1 MLGPK
6 QKKEVAVSFRTD
18 EAKVIIAT
26 IVIKVQEGGSELA
39 RTLKMSA
46 IGKYPFITLD
56 QHSFD
61 FETLLVGKTASQVF
75 NLQNAS
81 NVSTHYVINKVN
93 DDEKDT
99 SIKLDRMEGNIAPGE
114 IVKINVTY
122 TSQIAGVR
130 SFTQFKVA
138 AFGGNELDFT
148 CKGMAEGFD
157 V

>member
-39 RTLKMSA
+39 RILKMSA

-75 NLQNAS
+75 NL
-81 NVSTHYVINKVN
+81 
-93 DDEKDT
+93 
-99 SIKLDRMEGNIAPGE
+99 
-114 IVKINVTY
+114 
-122 TSQIAGVR
+122 
-130 SFTQFKVA
+130 
-138 AFGGNELDFT
+138 
-148 CKGMAEGFD
+148 
-157 V
+157 

>member
-1 MLGPK
+1 M
-6 QKKEVAVSFRTD
+6 
-18 EAKVIIAT
+18 
-26 IVIKVQEGGSELA
+26 
-39 RTLKMSA
+39 
-46 IGKYPFITLD
+46 
-56 QHSFD
+56 
-61 FETLLVGKTASQVF
+61 LVGKTASQVF

-81 NVSTHYVINKVN
+81 NVATHYVITKVN
-93 DDEKDT
+93 DDEKDA
-99 SIKLDRMEGNIAPGE
+99 SIKLDRMEGEIAPGE

>member
-6 QKKEVAVSFRTD
+6 QKKEVTVSFRTD

-61 FETLLVGKTASQVF
+61 FETLLVGKTAS
-75 NLQNAS
+75 
-81 NVSTHYVINKVN
+81 
-93 DDEKDT
+93 
-99 SIKLDRMEGNIAPGE
+99 
-114 IVKINVTY
+114 
-122 TSQIAGVR
+122 
-130 SFTQFKVA
+130 
-138 AFGGNELDFT
+138 
-148 CKGMAEGFD
+148 
-157 V
+157 